1 MTDTVTFDK
10 DCYCINGKPT
20 WLLSGEMH
28 YFKMTRGDWRRR
40 LVQLKCA
47 GFNTVS
53 VYMPWNYHEL
63 TEGEWDFSGDRDVEH
78 FLALSA
84 ELGLYVVARPGP
96 YICNEWQAGGLPAWL
111 SAKKGIRLRTKDPL
125 FLSHVDKWWD
135 HIAPI
140 IKRYEL
146 GKGGTVILAQVE
158 NEYGHFGEGQ
168 EPEYIYHLRDG
179 LLKHGVSVPIINCDS
194 FINFARLKPG
204 VYDGMNMCCNF
215 GGDGL
220 RSLKRARDMQ
230 PEAPLF
236 VTEYWIAAFDWW
248 GRNGSAVYDDA
259 RALNGALE
267 IAAGGASGLTAF
279 VFAGGA
285 HFGYWHGRSICS
297 DANFMTTL
305 YGPGAPI
312 LDDGSFSGKYQL
324 FKNLLSPLSTSAL
337 ARTGM
342 PEVEEIQPGL
352 LKAVRRGPAGSYE
365 FMLNR
370 SKEQIMI
377 ADTEKDQAC
386 VDMSIPAGAVQ
397 WRVRDLHLPCGVILK
412 QTNLEIFAV
421 EPALVVYGDASAEGW
436 LDLDDV
442 RLQVRVPSG
451 GKPALYRHGEMD
463 VLVLNRDAVARCWRI
478 EIPGAATTL
487 LGGPDRIEDA
497 SVADGKL
504 RLKVASQTRASV
516 WRLFNHEFIS
526 KRPNYNEDAPSQDIS
541 LETVRISRALPE
553 SAQDFDDSSWYAD
566 TQPRPMQVFG
576 HGHGYAWY
584 RTTFDVRDEG
594 PQTIIF
600 SGADDRAHVWVDGQY
615 IGIRGWGSNHGW
627 HLMPN
632 LKAGKHTLS
641 MLVENLGMFNS
652 GAEFDIPLGE
662 PKGVYGPVWLNGN
675 EIPGWRMRSGLG
687 LGEGIDSWLK
697 PGGEIDQ
704 MPSSETL
711 EGPLWLAAEFAMP
724 ATGFDGAVRLELGA
738 YAGKGS
744 CWLNGHNVGRY
755 WKIGPQQ
762 SLWLPLGWL
771 KVRNS
776 IVLFEEGRI
785 QPDAVKVSLSSF
797 GFQAVIEI

>member
-1 MTDTVTFDK
+1 MKDTVTFNK
-10 DCYCINGKPT
+10 DCYCINGEPT

-78 FLALSA
+78 FLALAA
-84 ELGLYVVARPGP
+84 ELGLFVVARPGP

-111 SAKKGIRLRTKDPL
+111 SAKPGIRIRTKDPL
-125 FLSHVDKWWD
+125 FLSYMDKWWER
-135 HIAPI
+135 IAPI

-146 GKGGTVILAQVE
+146 GCGGAVILAQVE
-158 NEYGHFGEGQ
+158 NEYGHYGEGQ
-168 EPEYIYHLRDG
+168 EADYVYHLRDG
-179 LLKHGVSVPIINCDS
+179 LRKHGVSVPIINCDS

-204 VYDGMNMCCNF
+204 VFEGINMCCNF

-220 RSLKRARDMQ
+220 RNLQRARGMQ
-230 PEAPLF
+230 PDAPLF

-248 GRNGSAVYDDA
+248 GRNGSAVYGDD

-312 LDDGSFSGKYQL
+312 LDDGLFSEKYQL
-324 FKNLLSPLSTSAL
+324 FKNRLSPLCISAF
-337 ARTGM
+337 AGTGM
-342 PEVEEIQPGL
+342 PEVEETQPGL
-352 LKAVRRGPAGSYE
+352 LKAVRKGPDMTCE

-370 SKEQIMI
+370 SKEQISI

-397 WRVRDLHLPCGVILK
+397 WRVRNLRLPGGAILK
-412 QTNLEIFAV
+412 QTSLELFAV
-421 EPALVVYGDASAEGW
+421 EPALVVYGDASADAW
-436 LDLDDV
+436 LDLDDR
-442 RLQVRVPSG
+442 RLQVRVPADDA
-451 GKPALYRHGEMD
+451 PALYRHAELD

-478 EIPGAATTL
+478 EIPGAATAV

-497 SVADGKL
+497 SVAGGKL
-504 RLKVASQTRASV
+504 RLKVSSQAKTSV
-516 WRLFNHEFIS
+516 WRLLNHGVVTE
-526 KRPNYNEDAPSQDIS
+526 RPSYQEPVPSQKVS
-541 LETVRISRALPE
+541 LESVRISHSLPE
-553 SAQDFDDSSWYAD
+553 IAPDFDDSAWF
-566 TQPRPMQVFG
+566 THKQPRPMAVFG
-576 HGHGYAWY
+576 HGHGWAWY
-584 RTTFDVRDEG
+584 RTAFKVKDAG

-600 SGADDRAHVWVDGQY
+600 SGADDRAHAWVDGQY
-615 IGIRGWGSNHGW
+615 IGTRGWGSNHGW

-632 LKAGKHTLS
+632 LAKGTHTLS

-662 PKGVYGPVWLNGN
+662 PKGVYGPVWLNGK
-675 EIPGWRMRSGLG
+675 EIRGWRMRSGLG
-687 LGEGIDSWLK
+687 EGEGIDSWNL
-697 PGGEIDQ
+697 PGDRIDQ
-704 MPSSETL
+704 EPETGKV
-711 EGPLWLAAEFAMP
+711 EGPAWIAAEFSMP
-724 ATGFDGAVRLELGA
+724 AGFDGAVRLELGA
-738 YAGKGS
+738 NAEKGS
-744 CWLNGHNVGRY
+744 CWVNGHNVGRY

-762 SLWLPLGWL
+762 SLWLPLSWL
-771 KVRNS
+771 KPKNKL
-776 IVLFEEGRI
+776 VLFEECRI
-785 QPDAVKVSLSSF
+785 EPDNVKVSFSSF
-797 GFQAVIEI
+797 GPQATVEI